1 VGLQAGGLTRL
12 RELVSSSSASAAL
25 TAPDGFGAFLG
36 AFKRVG

>member
-1 VGLQAGGLTRL
+1 VGLQAGGLTHL
-12 RELVSSSSASAAL
+12 RELVSSSASAAL